1 MEVMKILNYII
12 PILIVVFCSVLY
24 SYFDK
29 NVKVDLK
36 NFSKSIYDYEL
47 TSIDGE
53 KVSLKEFKG
62 KKMLVVNVA
71 SKCGYTYQYSD
82 LQKLHEKYKDDLV
95 VLGFPANDFL
105 WQEPAKNSQIKTFCS
120 TKYGVTF
127 PMFEKSVVKKKENQN
142 PLYVWLSN
150 KDLNGW
156 NDSAPSWNF
165 CKYLIDD
172 EGKLIEF
179 FSQSVNP
186 LDEKI
191 TNYFDKK

>member
-1 MEVMKILNYII
+1 MKILNYII

-29 NVKVDLK
+29 NAKVDLK

-127 PMFEKSVVKKKENQN
+127 QCLKSQ
-142 PLYVWLSN
+142 L
-150 KDLNGW
+150 
-156 NDSAPSWNF
+156 
-165 CKYLIDD
+165 
-172 EGKLIEF
+172 
-179 FSQSVNP
+179 
-186 LDEKI
+186 
-191 TNYFDKK
+191 

>member
-1 MEVMKILNYII
+1 MSFNI
-12 PILIVVFCSVLY
+12 
-24 SYFDK
+24 
-29 NVKVDLK
+29 
-36 NFSKSIYDYEL
+36 SI
-47 TSIDGE
+47 
-53 KVSLKEFKG
+53 
-62 KKMLVVNVA
+62 
-71 SKCGYTYQYSD
+71 
-82 LQKLHEKYKDDLV
+82 
-95 VLGFPANDFL
+95 
-105 WQEPAKNSQIKTFCS
+105 S
-120 TKYGVTF
+120 T
-127 PMFEKSVVKKKENQN
+127 VVKKKENQY

-156 NDSAPSWNF
+156 NNSAPSWNF